1 VIRTIL
7 AAMLVVALLPGVIL
21 ANASTWAQRTVLD
34 EAVFASSI
42 GDALDSPAIETA
54 IADAVAAAL
63 ADRFRELDPRVQA
76 AGATTLGLAPD
87 AAPTAVEEAL
97 AGRVRTALARPD
109 VRDARDGAVSAFH
122 GVVTGA
128 TTGAG
133 TVVNADGTRLVVDI
147 GPLVERIVGA
157 LDPRLSALGLAALP
171 MRDRHV
177 VVADSPVLSTAS
189 DAIRAVDTWG
199 SVIPLVVLAGAVLV
213 VVLAHRRVRA
223 LAIVGVVLMVAGLV
237 SAAAVWLA
245 GGLIA
250 GVSDEP
256 VTRDVAG
263 DVFDAFA
270 SLLTAQSLILVL
282 SGAVIALVAWIGLQ
296 LRRPRIS
303 RRDRYRAPG

>member
-1 VIRTIL
+1 MIRTIL
-7 AAMLVVALLPGVIL
+7 AALLAVALVPGVIL

-34 EAVFASSI
+34 EAVFASSVR
-42 GDALDSPAIETA
+42 DALDSPAIEAA

-63 ADRFRELDPRVQA
+63 ADRFRELDPRIQA
-76 AGATTLGLAPD
+76 VGATALGLAAD
-87 AAPTAVEEAL
+87 AGPAAIEDAL
-97 AGRVRTALARPD
+97 AGRIRTALARPD
-109 VRDARDGAVSAFH
+109 VRDARDGAVTAFH
-122 GVVTGA
+122 GVVIGA

-133 TVVNADGTRLVVDI
+133 TVVNVDGTRLVLDI

-157 LDPRLSALGLAALP
+157 LDPRLSALGLATLP
-171 MRDRHV
+171 ARDRHV
-177 VVADSPVLSTAS
+177 VVADSPVLSSAS

-199 SVIPLVVLAGAVLV
+199 TVIPLVVLAGAVLV

-245 GGLIA
+245 GGVIA

-263 DVFDAFA
+263 GVFDAFA
-270 SLLTAQSLILVL
+270 SLLTVQSLILVL
-282 SGAVIALVAWIGLQ
+282 FGAVIALVALMGLQ
-296 LRRPRIS
+296 LRRPRAS